1 MKKMTNDILAKKCIN
16 ICIRFIMDTPQTR
29 LSPLEKVQLQIKTL
43 QNKVVFLTE
52 ENKQLKQT
60 IKELKRASRPA
71 RSSRDRIDTA

>member
-1 MKKMTNDILAKKCIN
+1 ME
-16 ICIRFIMDTPQTR
+16 TPQTR

-60 IKELKRASRPA
+60 IKELKRTTRPSRT
-71 RSSRDRIDTA
+71 STNRDRIDTA

>member
-1 MKKMTNDILAKKCIN
+1 ME
-16 ICIRFIMDTPQTR
+16 TPQTR

-60 IKELKRASRPA
+60 VKELKRTTRPS
-71 RSSRDRIDTA
+71 RSSVNRDRIDTA

>member
-1 MKKMTNDILAKKCIN
+1 MTLAKIVYIFCS
-16 ICIRFIMDTPQTR
+16 CFIMETPQTR

-60 IKELKRASRPA
+60 IKELKRAARPS
-71 RSSRDRIDTA
+71 RSSVNRDRIDTA

>member
-1 MKKMTNDILAKKCIN
+1 ME
-16 ICIRFIMDTPQTR
+16 TPQTR

-60 IKELKRASRPA
+60 IKELKRTTRPS
-71 RSSRDRIDTA
+71 RSSVNRIDTA

>member
-1 MKKMTNDILAKKCIN
+1 
-16 ICIRFIMDTPQTR
+16 MDTPQTR

>member
-1 MKKMTNDILAKKCIN
+1 
-16 ICIRFIMDTPQTR
+16 MDTPQTR

-60 IKELKRASRPA
+60 IKELKRASRPS

>member
-1 MKKMTNDILAKKCIN
+1 ME
-16 ICIRFIMDTPQTR
+16 TPQTR

-60 IKELKRASRPA
+60 IKELKRTTRPS
-71 RSSRDRIDTA
+71 RSSVNRDRIDTA